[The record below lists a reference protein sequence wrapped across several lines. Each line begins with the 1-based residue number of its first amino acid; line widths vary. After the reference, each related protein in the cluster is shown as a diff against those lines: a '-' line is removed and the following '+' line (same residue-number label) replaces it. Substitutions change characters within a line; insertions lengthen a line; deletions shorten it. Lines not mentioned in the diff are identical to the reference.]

1 MDLESDTS
9 RVFSVMK
16 KKADSILGDE
26 DEEDC
31 MVELSDKDIFSI
43 KKFFAVSWFRTEFY
57 RNHVFDP
64 DGVFPPKSSPI
75 PIGDNDNWISLL
87 RLILKNSPETLLEW
101 KGDGGS
107 DSIDEATARAIRV
120 YQIINNMQLHIWRTS
135 GAGEEFMLGADHVV
149 HIEGLVRD
157 ANSQNNPKVAHMLL
171 PISPS
176 VVVAACD
183 SQCCRQ
189 GTSTLSKYQHAAPR
203 EHVLR
208 GRKKPGQKGYR
219 PARNVWKYLITECEK
234 QQMLTINTQVF
245 ESSRVVFRSHTA
257 FERFCDSLITTKN
270 FKNGSESHERSTPVK
285 ACEQN
290 HSSENPRPHQA
301 DTKSDATK
309 AVMEWLEA
317 VVRIC
322 KQSIEDSQIRKD
334 AIAILNCIVYGMMFY
349 TSTEHNF
356 EGRDYLA
363 SRGVEY
369 GINAVLESLD
379 LD

>member
-16 KKADSILGDE
+16 KKADSLLGDE

-31 MVELSDKDIFSI
+31 MVVLSDKDIFSI
-43 KKFFAVSWFRTEFY
+43 KKFFAVSCFRTEFY
-57 RNHVFDP
+57 RSYIVDP

-75 PIGDNDNWISLL
+75 GDNWISLL

-107 DSIDEATARAIRV
+107 DGFDEAAAPAIRV
-120 YQIINNMQLHIWRTS
+120 YQIISNMQLHIWRTS
-135 GAGEEFMLGADHVV
+135 GAGEEFMLGADHLV
-149 HIEGLVRD
+149 HLEGLVRD

-183 SQCCRQ
+183 SHCCRQ
-189 GTSTLSKYQHAAPR
+189 GTGTLFKYQHAAPR
-203 EHVLR
+203 EHILP

-219 PARNVWKYLITECEK
+219 PARNVWKYLITKCEE
-234 QQMLTINTQVF
+234 QQMLAINTQVF
-245 ESSRVVFRSHTA
+245 ASSRVVFRSHTA
-257 FERFCDSLITTKN
+257 FKRFCGSLTTTKN
-270 FKNGSESHERSTPVK
+270 FKSGSESHKRSTPAK
-285 ACEQN
+285 ACGEN
-290 HSSENPRPHQA
+290 HSSDSPRA
-301 DTKSDATK
+301 DKTSKATK
-309 AVMEWLEA
+309 EATECLEA
-317 VVRIC
+317 VSRIC
-322 KQSIEDSQIRKD
+322 KNFPIGSQVRKD
-334 AIAILNCIVYGMMFY
+334 VIAIASCIVYVIMFY
-349 TSTEHNF
+349 TSMEHNF

-363 SRGVEY
+363 SMGVEY
-369 GINAVLESLD
+369 GIIAVLESLD